1 MDTYDTQMDES
12 LEYSRVLSEVERE
25 IVSAFTAH
33 FAGKPG
39 QYVPALR
46 CAETISGYT
55 EVGQKVTDAIE
66 SVHDYPEVLET
77 FHAVI
82 RGLRPLADYQH
93 AVMQRYLKMNAADIA
108 ERRSGIS
115 APLSYVAP
123 SIPAFL
129 TEASHV

>member
-1 MDTYDTQMDES
+1 LEPTDTQLDEA

-25 IVSAFTAH
+25 IAAAFTGH

-39 QYVPALR
+39 MYVPATR
-46 CAETISGYT
+46 YDGIRIRAVS
-55 EVGQKVTDAIE
+55 EVGEKATDAIE
-66 SVHDYPEVLET
+66 SVHDYADVLAV

-82 RGLRPLADYQH
+82 RGQRPIADYQH
-93 AVMQRYLKMNAADIA
+93 AVIRRYLDLHAADVA
-108 ERRSGIS
+108 ELRSGLD

-129 TEASHV
+129 QVAV